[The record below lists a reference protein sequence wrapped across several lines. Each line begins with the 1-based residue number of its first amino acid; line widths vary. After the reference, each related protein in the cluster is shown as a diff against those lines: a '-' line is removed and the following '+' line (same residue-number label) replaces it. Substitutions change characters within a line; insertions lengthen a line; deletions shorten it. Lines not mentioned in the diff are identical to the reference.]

1 MTRQE
6 EKVEIAGSA
15 EGEAAAP
22 VEEEKKEEEEKRKM
36 WNPLETKPSPL
47 SIQKLQIS

>member
-1 MTRQE
+1 MLRRKRERDGMTRQE

-36 WNPLETKPSPL
+36 
-47 SIQKLQIS
+47 